1 MKVSTGGNEGLMG
14 ITLQV
19 REPQG
24 RNRWDSGTD
33 SIVWKKEDLQ
43 IRKGQFMSPASHTP
57 LFCGVFIFE
66 KRLVCFGRSAHVLFK
81 IYEISEYGISPG
93 GLAYISFVVVY
104 LSRLC
109 KTGTVTAG

>member
-1 MKVSTGGNEGLMG
+1 MKVSTGGNEGLR

-43 IRKGQFMSPASHTP
+43 IRKGQFLSPASHTP
-57 LFCGVFIFE
+57 LFWRGVYVWE
-66 KRLVCFGRSAHVLFK
+66 ETEGEQDV
-81 IYEISEYGISPG
+81 YGYRG
-93 GLAYISFVVVY
+93 GDRQGCLD
-104 LSRLC
+104 
-109 KTGTVTAG
+109 